1 MTHDELLELC
11 ASKTYRESRTL
22 EHPYIALRAVIELH
36 KPIETRPPWGGNKYT
51 ACNVC
56 ETGTNDG
63 DYSLEYPC
71 PTIEAIEKEL
81 T

>member
-1 MTHDELLELC
+1 MKGIKALL
-11 ASKTYRESRTL
+11 
-22 EHPYIALRAVIELH
+22 AVIELH
-36 KPIETRPPWGGNKYT
+36 KPYETTPPWGGNKYT

-63 DYSLEYPC
+63 DYKLEYPC

-81 T
+81 A

>member
-1 MTHDELLELC
+1 MTHDELLAKMAATPIDLQGTVTMYE
-11 ASKTYRESRTL
+11 
-22 EHPYIALRAVIELH
+22 ALVAVVELH
-36 KPIETRPPWGGNKYT
+36 KPKETTPPWGGNKYT

-71 PTIEAIEKEL
+71 PTIEAIEREL
-81 T
+81 N